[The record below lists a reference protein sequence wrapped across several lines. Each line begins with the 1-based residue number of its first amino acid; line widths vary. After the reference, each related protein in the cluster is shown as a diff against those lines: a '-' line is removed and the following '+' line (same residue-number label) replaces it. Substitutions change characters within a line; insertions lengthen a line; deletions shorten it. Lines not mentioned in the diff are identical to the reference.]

1 MKTKKIT
8 TCSITSILRFVTSF
22 PHPHISLSPFP
33 GCLVYAVEL
42 CVPWVGL
49 EDGGKGRRKGGG
61 QGEQEGG
68 KSRRGRMGMKMYSS
82 QKQ

>member
-1 MKTKKIT
+1 M
-8 TCSITSILRFVTSF
+8 
-22 PHPHISLSPFP
+22 
-33 GCLVYAVEL
+33 GE
-42 CVPWVGL
+42 
-49 EDGGKGRRKGGG
+49 GKGG